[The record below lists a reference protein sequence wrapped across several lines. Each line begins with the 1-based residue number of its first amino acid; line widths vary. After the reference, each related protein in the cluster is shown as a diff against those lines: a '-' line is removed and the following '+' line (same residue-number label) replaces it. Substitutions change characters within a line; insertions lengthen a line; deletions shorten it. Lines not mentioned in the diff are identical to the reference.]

1 MYFVVSDMGE
11 VDPMYQFS
19 LKYFKQLFNNTIA
32 TSEKSD
38 DLQTRLD
45 ICLEETTVCIYK
57 NVSRGLFEKH
67 KLVFSFLLCSEI
79 MKTEGEITPL
89 EWNFFLRGPIRGIEK
104 QNVPKPENTTWLP
117 LNVWKMACEM
127 SDTFEDFRY
136 IHYDLDKTPVW
147 IRLDEGPEVRAN
159 SPPERF
165 LYAVLDPPE
174 YNDGDLPLPD
184 RVNGNWNDRLTAFQ
198 KLMFVKVFCEERT
211 TFAVTEFVS
220 ECLGKQFV
228 ESPPVTLPELF
239 ESMSKTTP
247 LVFVLS
253 PGSDPMTSF
262 LRFAKDMGVHENVKS
277 ISLGQGQGPVADKMI
292 KNATQFG
299 DWVFVQNCH
308 LAASWMN
315 AMEDIKNIQE
325 TSSLLHSNFR
335 LYLSSMPAKHFPV
348 SVLQNSVKVT
358 NEPPKDIRANLRR
371 AFIDMSTTFFE
382 DHPLGMDWRK
392 IIFGICFFHA
402 VILERKKFG
411 PLGWNI
417 TYAFSDSDRECA
429 LLNMEMFC
437 KDGYIPWETLI
448 YITGEITY
456 GGRVTD
462 AQDQRSLR
470 TILKFFFRP
479 ETLKP
484 KYKYSESGIYYP
496 PLVKTLATVKAY
508 IESLPLIDEPEI
520 FGLHEN
526 ANIAFQLNE
535 TNALL
540 ATILDVQ
547 PRIVA
552 ADGGMSNDDITYEL
566 AEAVLDRLI
575 DKLDIERANPNMFT
589 VRTNIISSK

>member
-1 MYFVVSDMGE
+1 
-11 VDPMYQFS
+11 
-19 LKYFKQLFNNTIA
+19 
-32 TSEKSD
+32 
-38 DLQTRLD
+38 
-45 ICLEETTVCIYK
+45 
-57 NVSRGLFEKH
+57 
-67 KLVFSFLLCSEI
+67 
-79 MKTEGEITPL
+79 
-89 EWNFFLRGPIRGIEK
+89 
-104 QNVPKPENTTWLP
+104 
-117 LNVWKMACEM
+117 
-127 SDTFEDFRY
+127 
-136 IHYDLDKTPVW
+136 
-147 IRLDEGPEVRAN
+147 
-159 SPPERF
+159 
-165 LYAVLDPPE
+165 
-174 YNDGDLPLPD
+174 
-184 RVNGNWNDRLTAFQ
+184 
-198 KLMFVKVFCEERT
+198 
-211 TFAVTEFVS
+211 
-220 ECLGKQFV
+220 
-228 ESPPVTLPELF
+228 
-239 ESMSKTTP
+239 
-247 LVFVLS
+247 
-253 PGSDPMTSF
+253 
-262 LRFAKDMGVHENVKS
+262 
-277 ISLGQGQGPVADKMI
+277 
-292 KNATQFG
+292 
-299 DWVFVQNCH
+299 
-308 LAASWMN
+308 
-315 AMEDIKNIQE
+315 
-325 TSSLLHSNFR
+325 
-335 LYLSSMPAKHFPV
+335 MPAKHFPV

-358 NEPPKDIRANLRR
+358 NEPPKGIRANLRR
-371 AFIDMSTTFFE
+371 AFIDMSTSFFE

-448 YITGEITY
+448 YITGEVEY
-456 GGRVTD
+456 YYLWWSSHRCP
-462 AQDQRSLR
+462 RS
-470 TILKFFFRP
+470 KMSKDNFKVFFRP

-484 KYKYSESGIYYP
+484 KYKYSGIYYP

-589 VRTNIISSK
+589 PDAKGRINSLTIVLMQETERFNKLLIIIKTSLEQLKKAIKGFVVMSEELENVYNAFLNNHVPELWARNAYPSLKSLASWVKDLIMRCCFIDNWINNGPPKSFWLSGFFFPQGFLTGTLQNFARKYNQPIDHLSFKFILLPYSREEALVMEQLRTVKKGETIPMDQNLDVPDDGVLVHGLYMDGFAWD